1 MEISPKLL
9 ELAQRVEEKL
19 SPLYRDIEKT
29 AIANHNK
36 VLKAFAEHKVS
47 EFHFKGSTGYGYNDE
62 GRDNL
67 ERVYAS
73 VLGSEAALVRSQIV
87 SGTHAIVASLFGVL
101 RPGDELLSVSGAPY
115 DTLEEAI
122 GIRGNAPGSMQE
134 WGIAYKQVELTPQGD
149 FDLAAIKEAI
159 NSKTRVAMIQ
169 RSRGYATRPSFT
181 IDVLAKIISY
191 LKGLKPDII
200 VFVDNCYGEMVE
212 TSEPTD
218 VGADIIAGSLIKNM
232 GGGLAPTGGYLAGK
246 KIYIDQA
253 ANRLTAP
260 GIGAE
265 VGASLGVNRQL
276 YQGLFLAP
284 HIVSE
289 ALKGA
294 VYTSALFQ
302 ELGYLVSPNFDE
314 KRGDIIQSIILGSP
328 EQMVAFCR
336 GLQEKS
342 PVDAHVRPEPAPMP
356 GYNDQ
361 VIMAGGTFI
370 QGSSIELS
378 ADGPLREPYAIY
390 LQGGLS
396 KEYMKIAVLSAANK
410 CLKLTNKL

>member
-1 MEISPKLL
+1 MKINSRLHD
-9 ELAQRVEEKL
+9 LAEALDEKL
-19 SPLYRDIEKT
+19 YSYYKEIEKT
-29 AIANHNK
+29 ATKNHAK
-36 VLKAFAEHKVS
+36 VLNAFAANRVS

-67 ERVYAS
+67 ERVYAH
-73 VLGSEAALVRSQIV
+73 VFGAEAALVRNQIV
-87 SGTHAIVASLFGVL
+87 SGTHAIVASLFGIL

-122 GIRGNAPGSMQE
+122 GIRGQAPGSMKE
-134 WGIAYKQVELTPQGD
+134 WGINYRQVDLNKDGY
-149 FDLAAIKEAI
+149 FDLPAIKEAI
-159 NSKTRVAMIQ
+159 NAKTKVAMIQ
-169 RSRGYATRPSFT
+169 RSRGYAWRPSYT
-181 IDVLAKIISY
+181 IEDLTSVIAYIKNI
-191 LKGLKPDII
+191 KPEII

-212 TSEPTD
+212 SQEPIEA
-218 VGADIIAGSLIKNM
+218 GADIIAGSLIKNM

-246 KIYIDQA
+246 HEYVEQA

-265 VGASLGVNRQL
+265 VGASLNVNRL
-276 YQGLFLAP
+276 MYQGLFMAP

-294 VYTSALFQ
+294 IFTSALFE
-302 ELGYLVSPNFDE
+302 ELGFEVSPRHNE
-314 KRGDIIQSIILGSP
+314 KRADIIQSINLKQG
-328 EQMVAFCR
+328 ELMVAFCR
-336 GLQEKS
+336 GLQKRS
-342 PVDAHVRPEPAPMP
+342 PVDAHVIPEPSLMP
-356 GYNDQ
+356 GYNDP
-361 VIMAGGTFI
+361 VVMAGGTFI

-396 KEYMKIAVLSAANK
+396 KEYIKLAVLAAAQECINI
-410 CLKLTNKL
+410 TNNF